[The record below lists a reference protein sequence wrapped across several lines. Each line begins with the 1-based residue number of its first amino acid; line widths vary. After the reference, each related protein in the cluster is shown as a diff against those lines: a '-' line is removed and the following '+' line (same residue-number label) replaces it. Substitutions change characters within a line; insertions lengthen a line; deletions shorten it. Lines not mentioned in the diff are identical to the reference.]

1 LASERLVPAVP
12 RKSLHPL
19 HAPSTP
25 VAVCPVTRPLTD
37 LSQKGFTLLVLTTLA
52 SLRRVFEGFTFVRL
66 SDAHL
71 HEIDLALFSNA
82 AESARGVSPRAAHR
96 SGRDT
101 LASSGSCP
109 RTKTAAFRRE
119 MRALPVVSW
128 PALNVGDLPP
138 LLHGHYPASLL
149 LQSSPPLPAASVLSA
164 SQVRC
169 LCLFPWH
176 RWTGSQVPYESPNES
191 HASYTPD
198 TAWPVGRSPPHS
210 SWSSGATPVLMP
222 SKAFRC
228 VTRGSLTLISLIHT

>member
-1 LASERLVPAVP
+1 MQQPEHLPRASERCSDRPPALAAVRLP
-12 RKSLHPL
+12 RGVHREGAGVL
-19 HAPSTP
+19 APRVLSTP
-25 VAVCPVTRPLTD
+25 KPHRGKTATGGPEKSTD
-37 LSQKGFTLLVLTTLA
+37 LEFLLVGWTC
-52 SLRRVFEGFTFVRL
+52 LRRLPG
-66 SDAHL
+66 SDP
-71 HEIDLALFSNA
+71 DV
-82 AESARGVSPRAAHR
+82 SATLPSRPGGVSPRAAHR

-169 LCLFPWH
+169 LYLFPWP
-176 RWTGSQVPYESPNES
+176 RWTASQVPYESQ
-191 HASYTPD
+191 A
-198 TAWPVGRSPPHS
+198 G
-210 SWSSGATPVLMP
+210 
-222 SKAFRC
+222 
-228 VTRGSLTLISLIHT
+228 

>member
-1 LASERLVPAVP
+1 MPCLQIAA
-12 RKSLHPL
+12 
-19 HAPSTP
+19 
-25 VAVCPVTRPLTD
+25 
-37 LSQKGFTLLVLTTLA
+37 
-52 SLRRVFEGFTFVRL
+52 VRL
-66 SDAHL
+66 RSSHCQTYCVCSLKPPSFARCASNDGGSSRELVSRVRWNSFACA
-71 HEIDLALFSNA
+71 LAGVSGN
-82 AESARGVSPRAAHR
+82 AESARGISPRAAHR

-101 LASSGSCP
+101 LASSGSCH

>member
-1 LASERLVPAVP
+1 MAAGSA
-12 RKSLHPL
+12 
-19 HAPSTP
+19 
-25 VAVCPVTRPLTD
+25 
-37 LSQKGFTLLVLTTLA
+37 TLA
-52 SLRRVFEGFTFVRL
+52 CNIPIFHWVASSPTGPVIFSPWRENRKHDARSRVGSSRPPEAQDGAVG
-66 SDAHL
+66 A
-71 HEIDLALFSNA
+71 I

-101 LASSGSCP
+101 LASSGSCH

-191 HASYTPD
+191 HASYTPG
-198 TAWPVGRSPPHS
+198 TAWPVGRFPPRS
-210 SWSSGATPVLMP
+210 SWSSSATPVLMP
-222 SKAFRC
+222 PKAFRC
-228 VTRGSLTLISLIHT
+228 VTRGSRSHISLIHT

>member
-1 LASERLVPAVP
+1 MRSPLSTVPAEIW
-12 RKSLHPL
+12 S
-19 HAPSTP
+19 
-25 VAVCPVTRPLTD
+25 
-37 LSQKGFTLLVLTTLA
+37 
-52 SLRRVFEGFTFVRL
+52 RRFR
-66 SDAHL
+66 
-71 HEIDLALFSNA
+71 NA

-164 SQVRC
+164 SQFRC
-169 LCLFPWH
+169 LYLFPWH
-176 RWTGSQVPYESPNES
+176 RRTGSQVPYESPNES
-191 HASYTPD
+191 HASYTPG
-198 TAWPVGRSPPHS
+198 TAWPVGRFPPRS